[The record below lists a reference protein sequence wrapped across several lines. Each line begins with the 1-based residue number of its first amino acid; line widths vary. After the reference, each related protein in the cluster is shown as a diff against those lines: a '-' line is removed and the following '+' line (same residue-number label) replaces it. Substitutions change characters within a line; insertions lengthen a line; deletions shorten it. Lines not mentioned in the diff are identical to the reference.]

1 MTPRTPM
8 DGSRADESTTVPY
21 AIVDAREVPCLRR
34 VEKQNW
40 HLSHPAARINHQ
52 RIFDDDE
59 DCSVFLETLVK
70 YREECGYSCMAIA

>member
-1 MTPRTPM
+1 MTQE
-8 DGSRADESTTVPY
+8 SRKRIETGVYP
-21 AIVDAREVPCLRR
+21 IMLRG
-34 VEKQNW
+34 
-40 HLSHPAARINHQ
+40 INRQ